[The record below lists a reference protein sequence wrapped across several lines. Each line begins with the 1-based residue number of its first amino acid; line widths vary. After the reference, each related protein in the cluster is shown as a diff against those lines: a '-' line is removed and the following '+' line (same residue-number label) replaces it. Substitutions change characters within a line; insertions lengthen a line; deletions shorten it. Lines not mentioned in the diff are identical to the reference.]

1 MSNRTL
7 SAHAQLVIPMPP
19 LRVQRRR
26 AISAGTGT
34 SHGLGPV
41 QEASLAGI
49 ISLSGFWGLAELAFL
64 IFG

>member
-7 SAHAQLVIPMPP
+7 SAHAQLIIPMPP

-26 AISAGTGT
+26 AISAGT
-34 SHGLGPV
+34 SPRLGPV
-41 QEASLAGI
+41 QEASLVGI

>member
-26 AISAGTGT
+26 AATRRT
-34 SHGLGPV
+34 STGLGPV
-41 QEASLAGI
+41 QEASLVGI
-49 ISLSGFWGLAELAFL
+49 LSLSGFWGLAELAFL